1 MRIHEIITEND
12 ELNEV
17 LPLAALGTIGS
28 AVVRAAPA
36 IGRVAKSA
44 YNTVKGAVKGKKAI
58 STKAQDL
65 GGMPRSFPGGR
76 AVSHGGIKRTGVDK
90 VNTISKTQKSHL
102 SGKTVPPGAKPLT
115 SPKTKPAGNKSHLKT
130 KVDPNAQ
137 MKYSGAGRYTQK
149 IPKK

>member
-1 MRIHEIITEND
+1 MKIREIITEKD

-17 LPLAALGTIGS
+17 WPLAALAAAS
-28 AVVRAAPA
+28 RAAIA
-36 IGRVAKSA
+36 VAPKISNAAKAAYKTVRGASA
-44 YNTVKGAVKGKKAI
+44 NTVKSKA
-58 STKAQDL
+58 TNL

-76 AVSHGGIKRTGVDK
+76 AVSHGGIRRTGVDK
-90 VNTISKTQKSHL
+90 VNTVSKTQKSHL
-102 SGKTVPPGAKPLT
+102 SGKTVPPNAKPLT

-137 MKYSGAGRYTQK
+137 MKYSGAGRYTHK